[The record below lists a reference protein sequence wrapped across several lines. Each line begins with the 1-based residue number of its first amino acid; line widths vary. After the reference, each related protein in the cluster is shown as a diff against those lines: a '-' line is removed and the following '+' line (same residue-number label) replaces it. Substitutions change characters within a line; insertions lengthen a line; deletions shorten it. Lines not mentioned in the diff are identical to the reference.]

1 LAYTVD
7 DAIAAVASAQAAE
20 QNFNTFWFIQGSVTI
35 TDTPPEQLFAH
46 PDPDF
51 PTHITDEGTVELVAD
66 EEWAPITGN
75 GPLFRGLGLLGNLEL
90 TPIWQADKFKCQRG
104 GGPEFYLGLNIEQVI
119 TIGPLSIPPPAFARS
134 FVQRHAFLTR
144 KRYRG
149 VWALQSWLR
158 FSVPLTEDPVG
169 PKLTGSITP
178 DPSLPGAIHPPATI
192 EVVLESLASFT
203 VQ

>member
-20 QNFNTFWFIQGSVTI
+20 QNFNTFWFVQGSVTI
-35 TDTPPEQLFAH
+35 TDTPPDQLFAH

-51 PTHITDEGTVELVAD
+51 PAHITDEAAVELAGD
-66 EEWAPITGN
+66 EWPPISGS
-75 GPLFRGLGLLGNLEL
+75 GPLFPGLGLLGNLGDSGL
-90 TPIWQADKFKCQRG
+90 WNADKFKCRRG
-104 GGPEFYLGLNIEQVI
+104 GGPEFYLGLNIEPVI
-119 TIGPLSIPPPAFARS
+119 TIGPISIPPPAFARS
-134 FVQRHAFLTR
+134 FVQRHGNLMR

-158 FSVPLTEDPVG
+158 FSVSLTEDPG
-169 PKLTGSITP
+169 PKLTGTIAS

-192 EVVLESLASFT
+192 EVVLDSLASWT
-203 VQ
+203 AL